1 MISTGITY
9 VDGRLTGNDKG
20 GKPVNSGGDSRCW
33 GSVSGSDDL
42 LGVEEIDTEETDRV
56 EGNKDE
62 CEYDSNVGRDEVV
75 VGDLGS
81 TNGKAKLMIS

>member
-1 MISTGITY
+1 M
-9 VDGRLTGNDKG
+9 
-20 GKPVNSGGDSRCW
+20 NSGGDSRCW